1 MSDGENPSQANPK
14 GESNVMNVQRRTVL
28 KGMLGASALVAAPA
42 ILRAQSGPMK
52 IGFLTVKTGPLAAG
66 GIQMEQ
72 GLTVYLK
79 ERNNMLAGRPVQLF
93 TGDSAG
99 APAVART
106 KMQEFVEK
114 ENIACLIGPLA
125 TAEALAIDDYIRDK
139 QIPTLSV
146 AAAEDMTQRKANPWF
161 VRATA
166 TSAQCSYPM
175 GDYAA
180 KELGYKR
187 AAMIAD
193 DIAYGHELN
202 AGFQRAFE
210 DAGGKVVQKLW
221 SPLVTP
227 DYGTYIGQLKDNV
240 DVIFIGFA
248 GSNGFK
254 FFKQYKEYGKT
265 KPLLGGQ
272 TAIDEALLQQMGDEA
287 IGTVSACWYS
297 AQIETP
303 TNKKFVEGMN
313 RDYKVDPGF
322 YAAATYTNGAV
333 LESALDKIGG
343 KIEDKTALMAALR
356 GSDKVETARGP
367 VSFDKYGNVVGNVY
381 IRKVEK
387 KGGKLVNTVIKTY
400 PNVSQ
405 FWTYDPDEF
414 LKHPVYNRESWPGG
428 KNVEP

>member
-1 MSDGENPSQANPK
+1 
-14 GESNVMNVQRRTVL
+14 MNVQRRAVL

-42 ILRAQSGPMK
+42 ILRAQSGPMRV
-52 IGFLTVKTGPLAAG
+52 GFLTVKTGPLASG

-72 GLTVYLK
+72 GLTLYLK

-161 VRATA
+161 CRATSS
-166 TSAQCSYPM
+166 SAQCSYPM
-175 GDYAA
+175 GDFAA
-180 KELGYKR
+180 KELKFKR

-193 DIAYGHELN
+193 DLAYGHELN

-221 SPLVTP
+221 PPLNAP
-227 DYGTYIGQLKDNV
+227 DYGSYIAQIKSSIDCL
-240 DVIFIGFA
+240 FIGFA

-254 FFKQYKEYGKT
+254 FLKQYREYGGKL
-265 KPLLGGQ
+265 PILGGM
-272 TAIDEALLQQMGDEA
+272 TAIDESLLQQMGDD
-287 IGTVSACWYS
+287 GLGCYSTCFYS
-297 AQIETP
+297 AQIDTP
-303 TNKKFVEGMN
+303 TNKKFVDGMQ
-313 RDYKVDPGF
+313 RDYKVDPGM
-322 YAAATYTNGAV
+322 YASSTYTNGAV
-333 LESALDKIGG
+333 LEAALKTINAR
-343 KIEDKTALMAALR
+343 IEDKHALIKALR
-356 GSDKVETARGP
+356 DNKVDDTARGP
-367 VSFDKYGNVVGNVY
+367 VRFDKHGNVIGNVY
-381 IRKVEK
+381 IRRVEK
-387 KGGKLVNTVIKTY
+387 KSGRYVNAVVKTY
-400 PNVSQ
+400 PDVSQ
-405 FWTYDPDEF
+405 FWSYNPDEF
-414 LKHPVYNRESWPGG
+414 LKNPVYNRESWPGS
-428 KNVEP
+428 KNIEP

>member
-1 MSDGENPSQANPK
+1 MS
-14 GESNVMNVQRRTVL
+14 VHRRTVL
-28 KGMLGASALVAAPA
+28 KGMLGTSAIVAAPA
-42 ILRAQSGPMK
+42 IVRAQSGPMK
-52 IGFLTVKTGPLAAG
+52 VGFLTVKTGPLASG

-72 GLTVYLK
+72 GLTLYLK

-161 VRATA
+161 CRATSS
-166 TSAQCSYPM
+166 SAQCSYPM
-175 GDYAA
+175 GDFAA
-180 KELGYKR
+180 KELKYQR

-193 DIAYGHELN
+193 DLAYGHELN

-221 SPLVTP
+221 PPLNAP
-227 DYGTYIGQLKDNV
+227 DYGSYIAQIKSNV
-240 DVIFIGFA
+240 DCLFIGFA

-254 FFKQYKEYGKT
+254 FLKQYREYGGKL
-265 KPLLGGQ
+265 PILGGM
-272 TAIDEALLQQMGDEA
+272 TAIDESLLQQMGDD
-287 IGTVSACWYS
+287 GLGCYSTCFYS
-297 AQIETP
+297 AQIDTP
-303 TNKKFVEGMN
+303 TNKKFVDGMQ
-313 RDYKVDPGF
+313 RDYKVDPGM
-322 YAAATYTNGAV
+322 YASSTYTNGAV
-333 LESALDKIGG
+333 LEAALKTIDAR
-343 KIEDKTALMAALR
+343 IEDKNALIKALR
-356 GSDKVETARGP
+356 ENKVADTARGP
-367 VSFDKYGNVVGNVY
+367 VRFDKYGNVIGNIY
-381 IRKVEK
+381 IRRVEK
-387 KGGKLVNTVIKTY
+387 KGGRYVNAVVKTY
-400 PNVSQ
+400 PDVSQ
-405 FWTYDPDEF
+405 FWTYNTDEF

-428 KNVEP
+428 KNIEP

>member
-1 MSDGENPSQANPK
+1 MRL
-14 GESNVMNVQRRTVL
+14 QRRSVL
-28 KGMLGASALVAAPA
+28 KGVLGAAGALLAAPA
-42 ILRAQSGPMK
+42 IPRAQSGPMR

-66 GIQMEQ
+66 GIQMEE
-72 GLTVYLK
+72 GLALYLK
-79 ERNNMLAGRPVQLF
+79 ERSNTLAGRPVTLF
-93 TGDSAG
+93 TGDSGG
-99 APAVART
+99 APAIART
-106 KMQEFVEK
+106 KMQELVERD
-114 ENIACLIGPLA
+114 NISCLIGPLA

-146 AAAEDMTQRKANPWF
+146 AAAEDLTQRKANPWF

-166 TSAQCSYPM
+166 SSAQCSYPM

-180 KELGYKR
+180 KELKYQR

-193 DIAYGHELN
+193 DIAYGYELN

-210 DAGGKVVQKLW
+210 DAGGKIVQKLW

-265 KPLLGGQ
+265 TPLLGGQ
-272 TAIDEALLQQMGDEA
+272 TAVDEALLQQMGEEA
-287 IGTVSACWYS
+287 IGLISACWYS
-297 AQIETP
+297 AQIDTP
-303 TNKKFVEGMN
+303 INKKFVDGMN

-322 YAAATYTNGAV
+322 YAAATYVNAAV
-333 LESALDKIGG
+333 LEAALNKIGG
-343 KIEDKTALMAALR
+343 KIEDKDSLIAALR
-356 GSDKVETARGP
+356 ASDKVEAARGP

-400 PNVSQ
+400 PNVRQ
-405 FWTYDPDEF
+405 FWTYDPEEF

-428 KNVEP
+428 KNLEP